1 MNVFYSFYTLLNSS
15 TSTSKEIDLETL
27 ELEVNN
33 DLQRDEDFPL
43 DTFSNF
49 LFKKNK
55 DKFKKELFTYLPFL
69 PLSKQHIKQCIE
81 LDLKKDYSEFSHNGD
96 TIQTIINMLDYEPA
110 EVNFYSTSGCKRIH
124 RLIRDFFTN

>member
-1 MNVFYSFYTLLNSS
+1 MNVFYSFKPLLNSS
-15 TSTSKEIDLETL
+15 TSASKEIDSETL

-33 DLQRDEDFPL
+33 GLNRVDFPL
-43 DTFSNF
+43 NTFSNF

-55 DKFKKELFTYLPFL
+55 DIFKNEFIIYLPFL
-69 PLSKQHIKQCIE
+69 PLSKQHIIQCIE

>member
-1 MNVFYSFYTLLNSS
+1 MNVFYSFKPFLNSS
-15 TSTSKEIDLETL
+15 TSASKEIDSETL

-33 DLQRDEDFPL
+33 GLNIIDLPFN
-43 DTFSNF
+43 TFSNF

-55 DKFKKELFTYLPFL
+55 NIFNNEFITYLPFL
-69 PLSKQHIKQCIE
+69 PLLKQHIKQCIE

-96 TIQTIINMLDYEPA
+96 TIQTIINMLDYQPA